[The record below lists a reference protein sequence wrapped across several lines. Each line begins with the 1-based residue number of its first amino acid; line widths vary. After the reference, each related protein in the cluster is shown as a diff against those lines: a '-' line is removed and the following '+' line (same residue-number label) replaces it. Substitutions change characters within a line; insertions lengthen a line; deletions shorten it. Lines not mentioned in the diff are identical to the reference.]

1 MHYLYLTVLATLP
14 LLAMDRDNEAS
25 SSLVS
30 ASEEKS
36 KPPTIPHLN
45 ISIRSLPYDDGSP
58 LKRIN
63 TMDALKQLRQSQK
76 SSPDKKQP
84 SPGRK
89 QPSSK
94 RDVTV
99 TPTVAALVA
108 HTVVYKQD
116 PSKDE
121 IKHLEKQ
128 FADLEKKDPDT
139 YNKLNQ
145 HILNLN
151 EKYDGN
157 ISVLGISRYKSQKY
171 ASSSSATNTQS
182 SSHQATPHTPT
193 SSESP
198 KHKVN
203 SLILE
208 QSTLKKEIE
217 LQEKRASLQERE
229 LEDVRKEAKEMKD
242 LMAQLTKQAAT
253 DAKKESDAAA
263 AAAENTAVKANR
275 ISKRNL
281 YVAIVSAGFTALS
294 IVSTVLVAVYG
305 NNNNSSSHA
314 CSCPNTT
321 GT

>member
-1 MHYLYLTVLATLP
+1 MHYVYLTLLVTLP
-14 LLAMDRDNEAS
+14 LCAMDREES

-30 ASEEKS
+30 SDEKT
-36 KPPTIPHLN
+36 KPHIPHLS
-45 ISIRSLPYDDGSP
+45 ISIPSLPYDDGSP

-84 SPGRK
+84 SPGAK

-99 TPTVAALVA
+99 TPVVAALVT
-108 HTVVYKQD
+108 HTVVYRQD

-128 FADLEKKDPDT
+128 FAQLEKQDPEK
-139 YNKLNQ
+139 YNKLEQ

-151 EKYDGN
+151 DKYDGN
-157 ISVLGISRYKSQKY
+157 ISALGISKYKSQKY

-182 SSHQATPHTPT
+182 SSHQTTPHTT
-193 SSESP
+193 SSSESP

-203 SLILE
+203 SLMLE
-208 QSTLKKEIE
+208 QSTLKKEME

-242 LMAQLTKQAAT
+242 LMAQLTKQAEK
-253 DAKKESDAAA
+253 DAKTEADTAAA
-263 AAAENTAVKANR
+263 AAKSDAAEANR
-275 ISKRNL
+275 ISKRSLIVGSIISVLGLATGTTIGLLTL
-281 YVAIVSAGFTALS
+281 YYS
-294 IVSTVLVAVYG
+294 
-305 NNNNSSSHA
+305 NNNNSGHA
-314 CSCPNTT
+314 GSCPNST